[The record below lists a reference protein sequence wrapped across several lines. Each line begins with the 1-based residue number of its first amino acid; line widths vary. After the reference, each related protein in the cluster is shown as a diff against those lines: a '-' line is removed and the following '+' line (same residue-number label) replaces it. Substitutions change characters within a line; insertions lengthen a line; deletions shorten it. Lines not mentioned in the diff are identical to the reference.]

1 MVQLKKWW
9 IKYKYIG
16 IQWRQSGLK
25 SGSAHIM
32 YICKYTITN
41 LNWPVLICQGVLSW
55 SSNKENC
62 AMQEWIR
69 WGFKS
74 CCLLG
79 LGRKVLGWWRGQVL
93 PKWVCYSKLL
103 HGKSLLWKN
112 LHDVISLTYG
122 VCRTFMVT
130 FNQALHSWKL
140 SPPSIRGVLLSLHA
154 KVV

>member
-1 MVQLKKWW
+1 MLLRQWLSNLCW
-9 IKYKYIG
+9 IYNFFF
-16 IQWRQSGLK
+16 W
-25 SGSAHIM
+25 
-32 YICKYTITN
+32 
-41 LNWPVLICQGVLSW
+41 VLIWVLWGHCSEIRKDQSKLVRVYLSW
-55 SSNKENC
+55 PTNKENC
-62 AMQEWIR
+62 AMQEWII
-69 WGFKS
+69 WEFKS

>member
-1 MVQLKKWW
+1 MAPIGAKKW
-9 IKYKYIG
+9 
-16 IQWRQSGLK
+16 QCT
-25 SGSAHIM
+25 
-32 YICKYTITN
+32 YICIYVNTPFY
-41 LNWPVLICQGVLSW
+41 LGQP
-55 SSNKENC
+55 
-62 AMQEWIR
+62 IR
-69 WGFKS
+69 KTVQCKNGLDGGFKS

-79 LGRKVLGWWRGQVL
+79 LGRKVLGWWWGQVL
-93 PKWVCYSKLL
+93 PKWVCFSKLL